1 MTTELNVDLGLQNSH
16 LGLGCVNNFDLM
28 KFDVKKESLV
38 GLERSSTRECNRLT
52 STGSVSSTPSSTPC
66 SSIPSSPSFSPTD
79 QSTQLE
85 ELYWMPG
92 GGYNQHIDALML
104 GLTPEDAVE
113 ALFGAGAHGQL
124 PPAHTQQHLQRA
136 DFEGYRVASNLHG
149 HGHAP
154 QHHQHPYLGIPNHSD
169 VLSGHPGQ
177 PHPHHNQS
185 PNSPS
190 PSSPEPLHQFHHHQG
205 HGGVTDA
212 GLDDRFS
219 DDQLVSM
226 TVRELNRQLRGCAK
240 DEVARL
246 KQKRRTLKNRGY
258 AQSCRFK
265 RVRQK
270 HVLEHEKTSLVTQV
284 EQLKQEL
291 TRLAHER
298 DAYKLKCEKLTG
310 VNEFREA
317 GSTSDDPSS
326 PEFFV

>member
-1 MTTELNVDLGLQNSH
+1 MTAELNVGLGLQNSQ
-16 LGLGCVNNFDLM
+16 LGLSGVGNFDLM

-38 GLERSSTRECNRLT
+38 GVEGSSLRECNRLT
-52 STGSVSSTPSSTPC
+52 SPGSLSSTPTSTPC
-66 SSIPSSPSFSPTD
+66 SSIPSSPSISPTD
-79 QSTQLE
+79 QTTQLE
-85 ELYWMPG
+85 ELYWMTG
-92 GGYNQHIDALML
+92 GGYHQHIDALML

-113 ALFGAGAHGQL
+113 ALFSAGTHGQL
-124 PPAHTQQHLQRA
+124 PPSHPHQQLNRA
-136 DFEGYRVASNLHG
+136 DFEGYRALNNLHD

-154 QHHQHPYLGIPNHSD
+154 QPHLGIPSHPD
-169 VLSGHPGQ
+169 GMSGHTGQ
-177 PHPHHNQS
+177 IYPHHSQG

-190 PSSPEPLHQFHHHQG
+190 PSSPEPLHQFHHHQDHHDG
-205 HGGVTDA
+205 VIDNGGN
-212 GLDDRFS
+212 DRFT
-219 DDQLVSM
+219 DEQLVSM
-226 TVRELNRQLRGCAK
+226 TVRELNRQLRGFGKC
-240 DEVARL
+240 EVARL

-270 HVLEHEKTSLVTQV
+270 TVLEHEKTRLATQV

-298 DAYKLKCEKLTG
+298 DAYKLKCETLTG
-310 VNEFREA
+310 VNGFREA

>member
-1 MTTELNVDLGLQNSH
+1 MTAELNVGLGLQNSQ
-16 LGLGCVNNFDLM
+16 LGLGCVDNFDLM
-28 KFDVKKESLV
+28 KFDVKKESLA
-38 GLERSSTRECNRLT
+38 GLERSSVRECNGLS
-52 STGSVSSTPSSTPC
+52 STGSLSSTPASTPC
-66 SSIPSSPSFSPTD
+66 SSIPSSPSISPTD
-79 QSTQLE
+79 QPTQLE
-85 ELYWMPG
+85 ELYWMNG
-92 GGYNQHIDALML
+92 GGYHQHIDALML
-104 GLTPEDAVE
+104 GFTPEDAVE
-113 ALFGAGAHGQL
+113 ALFSAGAHGQL
-124 PPAHTQQHLQRA
+124 PPSHPQQQLHRA
-136 DFEGYRVASNLHG
+136 DFEGYRALNNL

-154 QHHQHPYLGIPNHSD
+154 QHHLGIPGHTD
-169 VLSGHPGQ
+169 GLSGHTGLIN
-177 PHPHHNQS
+177 PHLNQS

-190 PSSPEPLHQFHHHQG
+190 PSSPEPHQPLHQFHHHQDH
-205 HGGVTDA
+205 HGGVTDSM
-212 GLDDRFS
+212 DERFS

-226 TVRELNRQLRGCAK
+226 TVRELNRQLRGYTK
-240 DEVARL
+240 DDVARL

-270 HVLEHEKTSLVTQV
+270 NVLEHEKTRLATQV

-310 VNEFREA
+310 VNGFREA